1 MFSMQKCILNG
12 IMKKI
17 EKEAKKETG
26 YDVSLRFND
35 PIRFK
40 IKDGAVQLHL
50 NIDASGDIALLKQVI
65 EGLGEESE

>member
-1 MFSMQKCILNG
+1 MFSLQKCILNG

-26 YDVSLRFND
+26 YDVNLRFND

-40 IKDGAVQLHL
+40 IKDGNVQLHL
-50 NIDASGDIALLKQVI
+50 NIDANADVALLKKMI
-65 EGLGEESE
+65 EEWGEESE